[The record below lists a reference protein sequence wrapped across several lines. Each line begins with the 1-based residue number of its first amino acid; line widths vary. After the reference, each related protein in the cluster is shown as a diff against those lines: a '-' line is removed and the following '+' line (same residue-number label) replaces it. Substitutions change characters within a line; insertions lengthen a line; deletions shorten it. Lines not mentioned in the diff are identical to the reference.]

1 MMIRVEVRPG
11 LFLRINEK
19 ELKKFGVDSIKPQ
32 ATKKITPQASKKTS
46 KKKAEPEI
54 EEVEEDGVCND

>member
-1 MMIRVEVRPG
+1 
-11 LFLRINEK
+11 LRINEK
-19 ELKKFGVDSIKPQ
+19 ELKKFGVDSVKPQ